1 MCPLAEGCAIAIHSA
16 RLSSGERGHDASA
29 VSHMIVHRIII
40 VDDHPLFRDAL
51 THALRSSMPTATVL
65 GAGSL
70 DELTSLIDTEPDVD
84 LILLDLSMPGVQ
96 GLSGLLYLRAE
107 HPGLPVVVVSAT
119 EDPATIRR
127 CMECGASGFVP
138 KSAPEIGI
146 REAVKTVL
154 DGHLWIP
161 EDVAATAANDAET
174 SNLIARIASLTPQQI
189 RVLMM
194 LDEEGVSNKLIAHR
208 FGVKEATIKAHVSEI
223 LKKLDVDNRTQA
235 TNAFKKV
242 SSLDW
247 QKEKR

>member
-1 MCPLAEGCAIAIHSA
+1 MTTQ
-16 RLSSGERGHDASA
+16 
-29 VSHMIVHRIII
+29 RIII

-51 THALRSSMPTATVL
+51 ALAIQSAFPSAAIQ

-70 DELTSLIDTEPDVD
+70 DELVGELERGADTD
-84 LILLDLSMPGVQ
+84 LILLDLTMPGVQ

-107 HPGLPVVVVSAT
+107 HPAIPVIIVSAN
-119 EDPATIRR
+119 EDPSTIRR

-138 KSAPEIGI
+138 KSAPDGRI
-146 REAVKTVL
+146 RDAVKTVL
-154 DGHLWIP
+154 DGQLWAPP
-161 EDVAATAANDAET
+161 ELAVAAESDKET
-174 SNLIARIASLTPQQI
+174 TDLIARLATLTPQQI

-235 TNAFKKV
+235 SNAFKKV

-247 QKEKR
+247 QRKA